1 MAEHQNALEELKAR
15 RAAQEASDDGAEV
28 NSDAEEV
35 VEEEPKKELAKKKHP
50 NTKYDWE
57 AIKNG
62 FVHGIPQDGHDLPWF
77 PTLKELAEY
86 FQAPYGKVRNRSSKE
101 RWPTQK
107 KRAQTDA
114 AKKAYEDRLKKSGE
128 SLVEFDNN
136 SYNFAKLGMAMATAR
151 MGEIAQELK
160 ASGDRRTLAQE
171 KLSQGLPV
179 EPHEMWSAID
189 AKELQTLAQAAD
201 VFQQIGRKALNA
213 DVIRH
218 EISGPNG
225 EAVSIEHSFD
235 VVEELMRP
243 DANRLNQ
250 LVSSLQE
257 AGLTNILGEQIEDA
271 EVIDEEGEENGD
283 E

>member
-1 MAEHQNALEELKAR
+1 MAEYQSALEELKAR
-15 RAAQEASDDGAEV
+15 RAEQETADDSAEV
-28 NSDAEEV
+28 NDETEEV
-35 VEEEPKKELAKKKHP
+35 EEEEPKKEIKKHP
-50 NTKYDWE
+50 NSKYDWE

-62 FVHGIPQDGHDLPWF
+62 FVFGIPQDGHELPWY
-77 PTLKELAEY
+77 PSLKELAEY
-86 FQAPYGKVRNRSSKE
+86 FKAPYGKIRNRSSKE

-107 KRAQTDA
+107 KRAQTDS
-114 AKKAYEDRLKKSGE
+114 AKKAYDDRIKKSGE
-128 SLVEFDNN
+128 SLIEFDNN
-136 SYNFAKLGMAMATAR
+136 SYNFARLGMTMATAR

-225 EAVSIEHSFD
+225 EAVAVEHSFD

-250 LVSSLQE
+250 LVSSLEE
-257 AGLTNILGEQIEDA
+257 AGIMNILGEQIEDA
-271 EVIDEEGEENGD
+271 EIVEDKDEKNGD
-283 E
+283 SE